1 MSIVLDTCALIWWSL
16 DPARLSVIAKQT
28 CEQMEKDKNG
38 LVSSISLWEIAIKL
52 KNKKL
57 DLGVDLATYLAALKR
72 SDVIQIVPIDE
83 DAWIESVALEWAHRD
98 PADRVVVT
106 LARSYQ
112 AVIVTSDKKI
122 RNFYP
127 EIAW

>member
-1 MSIVLDTCALIWWSL
+1 M
-16 DPARLSVIAKQT
+16 
-28 CEQMEKDKNG
+28 
-38 LVSSISLWEIAIKL
+38 
-52 KNKKL
+52 
-57 DLGVDLATYLAALKR
+57 
-72 SDVIQIVPIDE
+72 DE
-83 DAWIESVALEWAHRD
+83 DAWIASVALEWAHRD